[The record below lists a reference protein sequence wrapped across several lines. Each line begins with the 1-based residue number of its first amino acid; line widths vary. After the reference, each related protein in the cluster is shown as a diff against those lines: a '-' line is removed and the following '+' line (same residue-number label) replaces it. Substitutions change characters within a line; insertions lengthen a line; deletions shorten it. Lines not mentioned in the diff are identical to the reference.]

1 MTRVRNATKRPL
13 VRFKT
18 GCVTGLRYLITAR
31 TGFVR
36 GSTAVEH
43 VESGMEA
50 IFDPNGD
57 DSGTCEEVVT
67 PRVFTPQTYPEDG
80 LEVVRVGAVPGEP
93 MPLTPHEA
101 ARAFKLVQMNGAPS
115 HMEWGILDEWDTV
128 YEIREKE
135 TPCQIDC

>member
-1 MTRVRNATKRPL
+1 MTRVRNATKRPM

-18 GCVTGLRYLITAR
+18 GSITGIRYVITAR

-36 GSTAVEH
+36 VEA
-43 VESGMEA
+43 GMEA
-50 IFDPNGD
+50 VFNPRGE
-57 DSGTCEEVVT
+57 DSGTASEMGT

-80 LEVVRVGAVPGEP
+80 LEVVCVGAIPGEP
-93 MPLTPHEA
+93 MPLTPNEA

-115 HMEWGILDEWDTV
+115 HLEWGILDEFDTL

-135 TPCQIDC
+135 TP

>member
-13 VRFKT
+13 VRFRT
-18 GCVTGLRYLITAR
+18 GHITGIRYVITAR

-36 GSTAVEH
+36 GSTDVEH
-43 VESGMEA
+43 VEAGMEA
-50 IFDPNGD
+50 VFDPRGE
-57 DSGTCEEVVT
+57 DSGTGGEMGS

-80 LEVVRVGAVPGEP
+80 LEVVLVGAVPGEP
-93 MPLTPHEA
+93 MPLTPNEA
-101 ARAFKLVQMNGAPS
+101 ARAFRIVQMNGAPS

-135 TPCQIDC
+135 TPCQS